1 MSEEQPTEIFKE
13 RLKKARDLRGLSQAQ
28 LATKAG
34 LPPASVSHF
43 ESGPRK
49 PSFDNLKALASAL
62 DVTTDYLL
70 GRSDTPETSAATEG
84 RLHRDLHKL
93 TSQDLELAKDFVDL
107 LIKKRGGQDGSA

>member
-1 MSEEQPTEIFKE
+1 MPTDEHIDIFKQ
-13 RLKKARDLRGLSQAQ
+13 RLKAARVLRGLNQAE
-28 LATKAG
+28 LAARAG

-62 DVTTDYLL
+62 NVTTDYLL
-70 GRSDTPETSAATEG
+70 GRSDKPEASAETVG

-93 TSQDLELAKDFVDL
+93 TSDDLDLAEEFVNL
-107 LIKKRGGQDGSA
+107 LIKKRTAPKDEK

>member
-1 MSEEQPTEIFKE
+1 MPGEQPIDIFNT
-13 RLKKARDLRGLSQAQ
+13 RLREARDLRGLSQAQ
-28 LATKAG
+28 LAAKAK

-49 PSFDNLKALASAL
+49 PSFENLKALASAL

-70 GRSDTPETSAATEG
+70 GRSDRPDASAETVD

-93 TSQDLELAKDFVDL
+93 TSQDLDLAKDFVDL
-107 LIKKRGGQDGSA
+107 LIRKRGDKD

>member
-1 MSEEQPTEIFKE
+1 MSAEQPIEIFKE

-28 LATKAG
+28 LAAKAG

-70 GRSDTPETSAATEG
+70 GRSDTPEASAETVG

-93 TSQDLELAKDFVDL
+93 TSQDLELAKEFVDL
-107 LIKKRGGQDGSA
+107 LIKKRGGPKGGT

>member
-1 MSEEQPTEIFKE
+1 MITDQPIDIFQK
-13 RLKKARDLRGLSQAQ
+13 RLKQARDLRKLSQAQ
-28 LATKAG
+28 LAAKAG

-49 PSFDNLKALASAL
+49 PSFDNLKALAGAL

-70 GRSDTPETSAATEG
+70 GRSDTPDASAETVG

-93 TSQDLELAKDFVDL
+93 SSNDLELAKEFVDL
-107 LIKKRGGQDGSA
+107 LIKKRGTPKEDK

>member
-1 MSEEQPTEIFKE
+1 MKDDQTSDIFSK
-13 RLKKARDLRGLSQAQ
+13 RLREARDLRGLSQAQ
-28 LATKAG
+28 LAAKSG

-70 GRSDTPETSAATEG
+70 GRSDTPEASAETVG

-93 TSQDLELAKDFVDL
+93 TTQDLELAKGFVDL
-107 LIKKRGGQDGSA
+107 LLKKRGPGADQT

>member
-1 MSEEQPTEIFKE
+1 MLNEQPIDIFKE
-13 RLKKARDLRGLSQAQ
+13 RLKTARDLRGLSQAQ
-28 LATKAG
+28 LAARAG

-49 PSFDNLKALASAL
+49 PSFDNLKALAGAL

-70 GRSDTPETSAATEG
+70 GRSDTPQASAATVG

-93 TSQDLELAKDFVDL
+93 TSKDLELAQDFVDL
-107 LIKKRGGQDGSA
+107 LIKKRGASEEKK

>member
-1 MSEEQPTEIFKE
+1 MGEHQATEIFNK
-13 RLKKARDLRGLSQAQ
+13 RLREARDLRGLSQAQ
-28 LATKAG
+28 LAAKAG

-49 PSFDNLKALASAL
+49 PSFDNLKALAKAL

-70 GRSDTPETSAATEG
+70 GRSETPDASAETVG

-93 TSQDLELAKDFVDL
+93 SSQDLELAQDFVEL
-107 LIKKRGGQDGSA
+107 LLKKRNSGNDQT

>member
-1 MSEEQPTEIFKE
+1 MPDEQLTDIFNK
-13 RLKKARDLRGLSQAQ
+13 RLREARDLRGLSQAQ
-28 LATKAG
+28 LAAKSG
-34 LPPASVSHF
+34 LPAASVSHF

-70 GRSDTPETSAATEG
+70 GRSDTPEASAETVG

-93 TSQDLELAKDFVDL
+93 TTQDLELAKDFVDL
-107 LIKKRGGQDGSA
+107 LLRKRGPGGDQA